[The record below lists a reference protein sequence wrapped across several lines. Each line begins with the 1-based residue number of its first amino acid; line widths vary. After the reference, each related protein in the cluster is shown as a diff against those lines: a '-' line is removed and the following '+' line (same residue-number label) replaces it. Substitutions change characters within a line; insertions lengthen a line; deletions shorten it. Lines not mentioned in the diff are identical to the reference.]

1 MFDAESFLNSSVDAT
16 NDTII
21 IPVPVGEFLGACEK
35 VEIRNWTKRDDPS
48 VGGLALDLVW
58 TVEDEAVKATLGR
71 DKVTVKQGIML
82 DLTESGGLD
91 MGKGKNIGLGR
102 LREAVGLNVAGQPF
116 SFNMLPGRMARLSIG
131 HRPDKNDS
139 SIVYAEVKAVAKA

>member
-1 MFDAESFLNSSVDAT
+1 MFDAESFLNSSIDQT

-35 VEIRNWTKRDDPS
+35 VEIRNWAKRDEPS

-58 TVEDEAVKATLGR
+58 TVEDEGVKATLGR
-71 DKVTVKQGIML
+71 DKVTVKQGIIL

-116 SFNMLPGRMARLSIG
+116 SFNMLPGRLARLSIG